1 MIVRKKVVRLAVANG
16 VREQAVEAVGV
27 PIVQLAQ
34 PIRKLIVRLKA
45 VSGVL
50 AVVAVGVPQIAAV
63 VLFMIKALVRLKE
76 ENGALLRVAV
86 LILGARAMDRLVQ

>member
-34 PIRKLIVRLKA
+34 PIRKLIVRRKMASGA
-45 VSGVL
+45 V
-50 AVVAVGVPQIAAV
+50 
-63 VLFMIKALVRLKE
+63 
-76 ENGALLRVAV
+76 
-86 LILGARAMDRLVQ
+86 LGARQI